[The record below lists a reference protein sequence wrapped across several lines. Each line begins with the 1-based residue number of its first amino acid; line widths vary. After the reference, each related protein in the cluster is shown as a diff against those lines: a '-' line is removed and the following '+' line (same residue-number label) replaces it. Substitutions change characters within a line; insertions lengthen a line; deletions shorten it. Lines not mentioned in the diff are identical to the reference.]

1 MAVVVM
7 EEEASTAE
15 KAATDVVMEKEGEWR
30 KEELNSVTESELRRL
45 GFIDG
50 SHISDVVNRLLDDS
64 ALPIRYFVS
73 VLDGFHDLT
82 GLPWWIVIASSTVA
96 MRITLFP
103 WIVLQL
109 HKMKQIGEMLPKL
122 PRPIPLPFSGRSYV
136 DQFSHFRRERQAL
149 GCPTYLWFL
158 ASFTVQLPCFI
169 LWMASIRRMSLD
181 QYPGFDTE
189 GILWFQNLTEVPN
202 GPFGPILPLLIAGL
216 HFCNI
221 QACLLYLTA
230 VLGNLG
236 IRLFEMLAFVLWH
249 KFLNSW
255 YADCTVM
262 VSVCFGFYVKFWTC
276 VVNLFKAVIISLKL
290 WDIDYIVNFLT
301 TLPKI
306 YNTVTQESE
315 ICKINFR
322 SSFASEEKGLL
333 QSLAKLYKRY
343 LEVLTLPMLFVGF
356 HMPQGSLVYW
366 VTNSSLS
373 LIQNLCLQN
382 PTIRQRLGAPLPSKG
397 ENVDVDHEKNVS
409 GSALLDALKEHG
421 HVSAFNLS
429 SEQLVNLS
437 VSYLCAGRV
446 NRALPLLRL
455 ALDKDPECYSA
466 LTVMGQTM
474 LQLKDY
480 ENAAEY
486 LESAISKISLA
497 KPTDAESID
506 FLIQASMSAA
516 AAYYR
521 QGKVAESFAH
531 FERMKDIEVPEE
543 AVVVKE
549 RYYEGIMCF
558 ASFLLNEGH
567 KEESAKYLRMA
578 CAYDSKYSFYL
589 EKLEKDINK
598 GDNFVADLSDSRRAD
613 Y

>member
-1 MAVVVM
+1 MATSRLISGHLRRNHFSLLRPFLLSLSSSPHPSPPLPTTSDHTPSFFPP
-7 EEEASTAE
+7 ST
-15 KAATDVVMEKEGEWR
+15 TSFRYFSSQPSGSDFTHQ
-30 KEELNSVTESELRRL
+30 LNSVTESELRRL

-50 SHISDVVNRLLDDS
+50 SQISDVVDRLLDDS
-64 ALPIRYFVS
+64 VLPIRYFVS

-122 PRPIPLPFSGRSYV
+122 PPPIPLPFSGKSYV
-136 DQFSHFRRERQAL
+136 DQFSLFRRERQAL
-149 GCPTYLWFL
+149 GCPSYLWFL
-158 ASFTVQLPCFI
+158 ASFAVQIPCFI
-169 LWMASIRRMSLD
+169 LWMASIRKMSLD
-181 QYPGFDTE
+181 LYPGFDTE

-202 GPFGPILPLLIAGL
+202 GPFGPILPLLIAVVQEVFGIS
-216 HFCNI
+216 NI
-221 QACLLYLTA
+221 TDAIFRISYAPGKSCLLGDQQFSKPYSEAETDH
-230 VLGNLG
+230 
-236 IRLFEMLAFVLWH
+236 LA
-249 KFLNSW
+249 
-255 YADCTVM
+255 
-262 VSVCFGFYVKFWTC
+262 
-276 VVNLFKAVIISLKL
+276 
-290 WDIDYIVNFLT
+290 
-301 TLPKI
+301 
-306 YNTVTQESE
+306 
-315 ICKINFR
+315 
-322 SSFASEEKGLL
+322 
-333 QSLAKLYKRY
+333 
-343 LEVLTLPMLFVGF
+343 
-356 HMPQGSLVYW
+356 SLVAM
-366 VTNSSLS
+366 NE
-373 LIQNLCLQN
+373 NLCLQN
-382 PTIRQRLGAPLPSKG
+382 PAIRQRLGVPLPSKG
-397 ENVDVDHEKNVS
+397 KNVDVDHEKNVS
-409 GSALLDALKEHG
+409 GSALLDAPTEHG

-506 FLIQASMSAA
+506 FLIQASMSAG

-521 QGKVAESFAH
+521 QGKVAESFTH

-543 AVVVKE
+543 ATVKD

-558 ASFLLNEGH
+558 ASFLRIEGR
-567 KEESAKYLRMA
+567 KEESDKYLRMA
-578 CAYDSKYSFYL
+578 CAYDPKYSVYL
-589 EKLEKDINK
+589 ENLKKDTDK
-598 GDNFVADLSDSRRAD
+598 GDNFVAELASSRRAD

>member
-1 MAVVVM
+1 MATSRLISGHLRRNHFSLLRPFLLSLSSSPHPSPPLPTTSDHTPSFFPP
-7 EEEASTAE
+7 ST
-15 KAATDVVMEKEGEWR
+15 TSFRYFSSQPSGSDFTHQ
-30 KEELNSVTESELRRL
+30 LNSVTESELRRL

-50 SHISDVVNRLLDDS
+50 SQISDVVDRLLDDS
-64 ALPIRYFVS
+64 VLPIRYFVS

-122 PRPIPLPFSGRSYV
+122 PPPIPLPFSGKSYV
-136 DQFSHFRRERQAL
+136 DQFSLFRRERQAL
-149 GCPTYLWFL
+149 GCPSYLWFL
-158 ASFTVQLPCFI
+158 ASFAVQIPCFI
-169 LWMASIRRMSLD
+169 LWMASIRKMSLD
-181 QYPGFDTE
+181 LYPGFDTE

-221 QACLLYLTA
+221 Q
-230 VLGNLG
+230 
-236 IRLFEMLAFVLWH
+236 
-249 KFLNSW
+249 
-255 YADCTVM
+255 
-262 VSVCFGFYVKFWTC
+262 
-276 VVNLFKAVIISLKL
+276 
-290 WDIDYIVNFLT
+290 
-301 TLPKI
+301 
-306 YNTVTQESE
+306 
-315 ICKINFR
+315 INFR
-322 SSFASEEKGLL
+322 SSFASEEKGML
-333 QSLAKLYKRY
+333 QLLAKLYKRY
-343 LEVLTLPMLFVGF
+343 LEFLTLPMLFLGF
-356 HMPQGSLVYW
+356 HMPQGSHVYW

-382 PTIRQRLGAPLPSKG
+382 PAIRQRLGVPLPSKG
-397 ENVDVDHEKNVS
+397 KNVDVDHEKNVS
-409 GSALLDALKEHG
+409 GSALLDAPTEHG

-506 FLIQASMSAA
+506 FLIQASMSAG

-521 QGKVAESFAH
+521 QGKVAESFTH

-543 AVVVKE
+543 ATVKD

-558 ASFLLNEGH
+558 ASFLRIEGR
-567 KEESAKYLRMA
+567 KEESDKYLRMA
-578 CAYDSKYSFYL
+578 CAYDPKYSVYL
-589 EKLEKDINK
+589 ENLKKDTDK
-598 GDNFVADLSDSRRAD
+598 GDNFVAELASSRRAD

>member
-1 MAVVVM
+1 MATSRLISGHLRRTHFSLLRPFLLSLSSSPNPSPPLPTTFDHISSLFSP
-7 EEEASTAE
+7 ST
-15 KAATDVVMEKEGEWR
+15 TSFRYFSSRPSDLDFTHQ
-30 KEELNSVTESELRRL
+30 LNSVTESELRRL

-221 QACLLYLTA
+221 Q
-230 VLGNLG
+230 
-236 IRLFEMLAFVLWH
+236 
-249 KFLNSW
+249 
-255 YADCTVM
+255 
-262 VSVCFGFYVKFWTC
+262 
-276 VVNLFKAVIISLKL
+276 
-290 WDIDYIVNFLT
+290 
-301 TLPKI
+301 
-306 YNTVTQESE
+306 
-315 ICKINFR
+315 INFR